1 MRISTKLT
9 LGLSIVSGCILGAY
23 GYWQYQQEE
32 TDLKLAAE
40 RDFRMLGVAVE
51 VAVENSL
58 RDRQTADIR
67 EILDSLEIGEP
78 DIDVIVLDQDGQ
90 LTAHSLGQES
100 SESVLAWLKSL
111 RPPKARAPSDVEP
124 VIWFDRPGGRFSLLG
139 VFPLWKDENAALGV
153 RLGTMVIAREL
164 RALQDDLDLTFKS
177 TLVSSLTL
185 IGGITLVGWMLIRLY
200 VRRPL
205 ERLSAVIRARARR
218 RSRRHGSGAG
228 ARRAR
233 RHRGRVQQ
241 HDARARSGAQPT
253 GAGGRVARGAG
264 SRA

>member
-1 MRISTKLT
+1 VRISTKLT
-9 LGLSIVSGCILGAY
+9 IGLSIVSGCILGAY

-67 EILDSLEIGEP
+67 EILDSLEVGEP

-111 RPPKARAPSDVEP
+111 RPPPEARTDEP
-124 VIWFDRPGGRFSLLG
+124 VIWFGRATASSYSACSLCEG
-139 VFPLWKDENAALGV
+139 RERRARCAARHDGD
-153 RLGTMVIAREL
+153 AREL
-164 RALQDDLDLTFKS
+164 RPTGRPRSDL
-177 TLVSSLTL
+177 
-185 IGGITLVGWMLIRLY
+185 
-200 VRRPL
+200 
-205 ERLSAVIRARARR
+205 
-218 RSRRHGSGAG
+218 RRHDPA
-228 ARRAR
+228 
-233 RHRGRVQQ
+233 
-241 HDARARSGAQPT
+241 
-253 GAGGRVARGAG
+253 
-264 SRA
+264 SR